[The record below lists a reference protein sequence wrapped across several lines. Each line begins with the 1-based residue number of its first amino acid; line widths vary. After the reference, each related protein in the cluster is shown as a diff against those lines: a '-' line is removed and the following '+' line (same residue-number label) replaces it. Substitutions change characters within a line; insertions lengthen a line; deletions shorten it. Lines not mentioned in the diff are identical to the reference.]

1 MRYPCI
7 LIGLL
12 FLIFGCKTNQMKN
25 KQRVGLWI
33 EKYSLDS
40 LHYKSVGKYRK
51 GDPVRRWRY
60 YLNNKIIKR
69 EKYKRNTSITRFYH
83 ENGEIRSTG
92 KSKLETSGKN
102 LHWFYFG
109 DWKYFNE
116 EGKLVKISKYG
127 NGELISEENFNKK

>member
-1 MRYPCI
+1 
-7 LIGLL
+7 
-12 FLIFGCKTNQMKN
+12 MKN

-92 KSKLETSGKN
+92 KSKLETSDKN

-127 NGELISEENFNKK
+127 NGELISEENFNKI